1 MPRQPV
7 IFVCA
12 ALLAPQPVLAQTQ
25 ATEICEQVTQVA
37 SRQSGVPIDVMR
49 AISLT
54 ETGRTIAGAFRAWP
68 WAVNMEGDDAWFNT
82 RDEATAFALAAY
94 DRGARSFD
102 VGCFQINY
110 KWHGEHFSSIEE
122 MFDPLANAQYAARL
136 LAELYAETG
145 DWSSAAG
152 AYHSRTPEYATRYT
166 ERFERIFAGL
176 TGAAPRPPQQIA
188 PDILEIPDI
197 VLAAYGSAAAPPA
210 PRVNRFPL
218 LQPGGAGGLGS
229 LVPIRNSGA
238 TGLLAAAPAPMVE

>member
-1 MPRQPV
+1 MSRHPV
-7 IFVCA
+7 FFVCA
-12 ALLAPQPVLAQTQ
+12 ALLVPQSAQAQTV
-25 ATEICEQVTQVA
+25 ATEVCEQVTQVA
-37 SRQSGVPIDVMR
+37 SQQSGVPIDVMR

-110 KWHGEHFSSIEE
+110 KWHGAHFSSIEE
-122 MFDPLANAQYAARL
+122 MFDPLVNAHYAARL
-136 LAELYAETG
+136 LADLYAETG
-145 DWSSAAG
+145 DWSRAAG

-166 ERFERIFAGL
+166 ERFERIYAGL
-176 TGAAPRPPQQIA
+176 TGTAPPPQQT
-188 PDILEIPDI
+188 PSDIPEIPDI
-197 VLAAYGSAAAPPA
+197 VLAAYGPA
-210 PRVNRFPL
+210 VPLAVERVNRFPL

-229 LVPIRNSGA
+229 LVPIRNSGG
-238 TGLLAAAPAPMVE
+238 TGLLAATAAAMVE